1 MKIQNAITVY
11 NTKIQNEKE
20 KKSRNVNI
28 KQRNSLTGMLSLSNS
43 RNEFKKFMSPSSF
56 CDGPQ

>member
-1 MKIQNAITVY
+1 MPLRCIILKY
-11 NTKIQNEKE
+11 GTKKK
-20 KKSRNVNI
+20 KKSRNENI